1 MANRIYINGRFLSS
15 PRTGVQRV
23 GEQLIRAMDRAIGL
37 DPAHYGERFE
47 LLEPAR
53 ANRALALDH
62 IRSTRFGGL
71 PSILWEQITLPWRS
85 RGGLSL
91 NLCNVG
97 PVAKR
102 QAVTMVHDAQVYTT
116 PQSYSA
122 PFRLWY
128 RFVQPLLGKR
138 HRLILTVSEYSKQ
151 QLASFGIAPAS
162 KIKVIYNGVDHV
174 LDFDRD
180 DAIVAGAGLH
190 SGRYALGMASLQP
203 HKNTAVLLKAWGR
216 QASWGEQGGGD
227 VRLALFGHVD
237 RAAFEATFGRLPE
250 NVVLLGRVSD
260 AQLRSLLEQALCYV
274 CPSTTEGFGLP
285 VLEAMTLGCPAIAAP
300 CGALPEVCGE
310 AVLYADPHDAEAW
323 GQAVMRLLQDP
334 QKRAKLVEA
343 GRAQAQPFNWANAAG
358 ALLDT
363 LSALNDTPL
372 YETAP
377 LYETG
382 SRQ

>member
-1 MANRIYINGRFLSS
+1 MANRIYLNGRFLSS

-23 GEQLIRAMDRAIGL
+23 GEQLIRAMDRVIALNPGR
-37 DPAHYGERFE
+37 YGKGFE

-53 ANRALALDH
+53 AKRGLVLDH

-85 RGGLSL
+85 RGGLGL

-102 QAVTMVHDAQVYTT
+102 QSVTMVHDAQVYTT

-128 RFVQPLLGKR
+128 RFLQPLLGKR
-138 HRLILTVSEYSKQ
+138 HRLILTVSEYSKA
-151 QLASFGIAPAS
+151 QLASCGVAPAS

-174 LDFDRD
+174 LDFGRD
-180 DAIVAGAGLH
+180 DAIVAGAGLRP
-190 SGRYALGMASLQP
+190 GRYALGLASLQP
-203 HKNTAVLLKAWGR
+203 HKNTAVLLRTWGQ
-216 QASWGEQGGGD
+216 QACGD
-227 VRLALFGHVD
+227 IRLALFGHVD
-237 RAAFEATFGRLPE
+237 RAAFEAAFGPLPD
-250 NVVLLGRVSD
+250 NIVLLGRISD

-285 VLEAMTLGCPAIAAP
+285 VLEAMMLGCPAIAAP
-300 CGALPEVCGE
+300 CGALPEVCGD
-310 AVLYADPHDAEAW
+310 AVLYADPHDADAW
-323 GQAVMRLLQDP
+323 GKAVMRLVQDP
-334 QKRAKLVEA
+334 QKRAALVEA
-343 GRAQAQPFNWANAAG
+343 GRTQARPFSWANAAG

-363 LSALNDTPL
+363 LSALND
-372 YETAP
+372 AP
-377 LYETG
+377 LNEKAPVRRKG
-382 SRQ
+382 SLQ